1 MEKAG
6 GGQGGRDEQM
16 QTGGTGHTH
25 SAAPRCCPEDSI
37 HDPGI
42 SRDGKEHEKECTY
55 PRH

>member
-42 SRDGKEHEKECTY
+42 SGDGKEHEKECTY